1 MASKKLV
8 NDDEL
13 EENWVGEAV
22 VASDDEDVVSAGSED
37 EFEEDYDLELATNK
51 RSREEATAPAV
62 DGDDETMEPKAAAPK
77 KQKTQAVPK
86 PTKGLHKMTAAE
98 HFKIVNDIYAKARG
112 GQMTSLELAEGL
124 NGTNYRERQCW
135 KCVDS

>member
-22 VASDDEDVVSAGSED
+22 EASDDEDVVSAGSED

-51 RSREEATAPAV
+51 RSREEATAPAA
-62 DGDDETMEPKAAAPK
+62 DGDDEAMEPKAAVPK
-77 KQKTQAVPK
+77 KQKTQTVPK
-86 PTKGLHKMTAAE
+86 PSKGLHKMTAAE

-124 NGTNYRERQCW
+124 NGKSSRGRLSR
-135 KCVDS
+135 KCVES